1 MRLLKTVA
9 RSSVYKSVIRAAL
22 SLGGGYP
29 IRRDA
34 QFSPFFIIGSGRSG
48 NTLLRR
54 IIMGHENVYIPPET
68 YVLGPCVNV
77 FKRHSYLDW
86 DSLSSIILS
95 MFAFSEDFE
104 TFPTQSLFKLAQEVK
119 LYPPKKRSL
128 DNIINNFY
136 MFMARQVKPNTV
148 IWGDKTPI
156 NAFRLHDIDSV
167 FPNARY
173 IHMLRD
179 GCDVISSYLEMG
191 RYPNI
196 RTAAKRWR
204 NATTLCQNFGEK
216 IPDRYLEIR
225 YEDLVTRPYIIARE
239 VCHFINIE
247 LDEDMIEKPPEISE
261 FGDIA
266 VRSHYTQVAG
276 KISQD
281 SLGKGRSRFS
291 KKELMEIQSL
301 VGDHLE
307 KLGYKPAYD

>member
-1 MRLLKTVA
+1 
-9 RSSVYKSVIRAAL
+9 
-22 SLGGGYP
+22 
-29 IRRDA
+29 
-34 QFSPFFIIGSGRSG
+34 
-48 NTLLRR
+48 
-54 IIMGHENVYIPPET
+54 MGHENVYIPPET